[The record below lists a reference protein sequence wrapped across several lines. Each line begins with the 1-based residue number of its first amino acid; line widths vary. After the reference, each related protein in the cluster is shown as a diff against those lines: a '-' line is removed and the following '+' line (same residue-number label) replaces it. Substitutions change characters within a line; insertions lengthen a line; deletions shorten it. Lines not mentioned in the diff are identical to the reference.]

1 MKDWQQVAR
10 YVSTSFPVFPPSYLL
25 FFLSFLFPH
34 FLPWKRNRCK
44 QHAIRLFRQSHGSE
58 CDVLLFLC
66 IAINSR
72 YRSSLFNF
80 CWIFCL
86 RRVCA
91 NFVRLW
97 LKYIFPFILREKWS
111 DRCIMIGNFMKTI
124 WQFCCEF
131 SFILATMNFVWSIKL
146 LIVNVSSNLFWE
158 NIIWCTCYRKD
169 LTRRRRNKSSIRNFS
184 L

>member
-10 YVSTSFPVFPPSYLL
+10 YVSTSLPVFPPSYLL

-72 YRSSLFNF
+72 YSSSLFNF
-80 CWIFCL
+80 VEF
-86 RRVCA
+86 
-91 NFVRLW
+91 FVFVEYARISFEIIYW
-97 LKYIFPFILREKWS
+97 NIFPFILREKWP
-111 DRCIMIGNFMKTI
+111 DQCFMIGNFMETG
-124 WQFCCEF
+124 WQFRCEF
-131 SFILATMNFVWSIKL
+131 CFILATMNFVWSIKFF
-146 LIVNVSSNLFWE
+146 IVNVSSNLFWE
-158 NIIWCTCYRKD
+158 NIIWCTCYKKD
-169 LTRRRRNKSSIRNFS
+169 LTRRRRNKFS
-184 L
+184 RRKFSF